1 MTSILMAL
9 IGIAL
14 LALCLWAVRL
24 QWRVGP
30 IALAAAALCV
40 AFAYDSFAVAIGRH
54 VGYGTTLE
62 AINVPR
68 FWIHAIAIPLLI
80 PVAGV
85 LVARLGVEQARSRN
99 LALGL
104 AALVAM
110 LILIGVIVD
119 VVRLDP
125 VPKDADDAFRYVNA
139 AAEGVSLPVIITVLA
154 LIVLGMAALRYAQ
167 YYWLLPASILFLATS
182 ATAPLKLWVG
192 NAGLLVMMAV
202 LVYAMKTV
210 ADREA
215 RDLSRQE
222 T

>member
-1 MTSILMAL
+1 MTSILAAL

-14 LALCLWAVRL
+14 LVVAAWAVRL

-40 AFAYDSFAVAIGRH
+40 AFAYDSLVLGAGRLI
-54 VGYGTTLE
+54 GYGSTLE
-62 AINVPR
+62 ALSVPR

-80 PVAGV
+80 PVVGV

-119 VVRLDP
+119 GVRLDLA
-125 VPKDADDAFRYVNA
+125 PKDAGDMERYINA
-139 AAEGVSLPVIITVLA
+139 AADGVSLPVIITVLA

-167 YYWLLPASILFLATS
+167 FYLLMPAAILFLATS
-182 ATAPLKLWVG
+182 ATASLIPWVG
-192 NAGLLVMMAV
+192 CAGFLVMMAAI
-202 LVYAMKTV
+202 VYAMKTV

-215 RDLSRQE
+215 RDLERQE